1 VRPLN
6 CLELRTSGRCVQTMF
21 VNFRLIADVVYI
33 AQMNREVRLEPKYPF
48 SYRGCFM
55 RASPPIAS

>member
-1 VRPLN
+1 MLP
-6 CLELRTSGRCVQTMF
+6 
-21 VNFRLIADVVYI
+21 NFRLVADVVHI

-55 RASPPIAS
+55 GASPPIASQAQPDFFCSS